1 MSISAR
7 KEREFKEREN
17 LILRTSFDMLLTEG
31 YMGFTID
38 KLAKK
43 IDYAKGT
50 VYKHFACK
58 EDIVMK
64 ILNEAFKQR
73 IKVLERIKTLDIPE
87 RALVMAGTYGMSLYN
102 KLNPNLH
109 RLLQIGNVESIW
121 NKVSQDLKDE
131 HNSMVTRIFDDFEL
145 LVQRA
150 VKNKNLELGEHE
162 SIDIYFSIICLSM
175 GFSGMLRNTRD
186 AQIPHNVIECLCNS
200 RLVKDPARV
209 LRLAMN
215 TFLDGLNWRP
225 LTGNYDYNALE
236 TEVTDTVFSDLKK
249 IVEGETRIEFI
260 LDLDI

>member
-1 MSISAR
+1 MSISSR
-7 KEREFKEREN
+7 KEREFKEREK
-17 LILRTSFDMLLTEG
+17 LILRTSYDMLLAEG

-64 ILNEAFKQR
+64 VLNEAFKQR
-73 IKVLERIKTLDIPE
+73 IKVLDRIKTLNVPE

-109 RLLQIGNVESIW
+109 RLIQIGNVESIW
-121 NKVSQDLKDE
+121 SKVSQDLKDE
-131 HNSMVTRIFDDFEL
+131 HNLMVTKIFDDFEL
-145 LVQRA
+145 LVQLA
-150 VKNKNLELGEHE
+150 VKNGNLELGEHE
-162 SIDIYFSIICLSM
+162 SIDIYFSIICISM
-175 GFSGMLRNTRD
+175 GFSGLLRSTRD
-186 AQIPHNVIECLCNS
+186 EQIPHNIIECLCNS

-209 LRLAMN
+209 LRLAVS

-225 LTGNYDYNALE
+225 LSKDYDYKALE
-236 TEVTDTVFSDLKK
+236 KEVTDTIFADFNDIINGNKK
-249 IVEGETRIEFI
+249 VEFI